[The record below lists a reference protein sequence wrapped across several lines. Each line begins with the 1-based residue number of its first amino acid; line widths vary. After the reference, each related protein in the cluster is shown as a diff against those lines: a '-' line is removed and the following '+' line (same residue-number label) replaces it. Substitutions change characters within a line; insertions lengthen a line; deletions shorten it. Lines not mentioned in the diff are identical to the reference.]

1 MGWGKKIKKAV
12 KKTVKK
18 ITKPVE
24 KAVKQVGKAGE
35 DIVKGAAGIV
45 GGAAGIVGG
54 ALGQG
59 GKPDVQVIEQA
70 APVAAPPPAQI
81 IEAPTKGDVETEDE
95 AQTESGKKKARA
107 GGKKSLSVARSSG
120 GGLNI

>member
-1 MGWGKKIKKAV
+1 MGKKIKKVV
-12 KKTVKK
+12 KKTVRK

-24 KAVKQVGKAGE
+24 KV
-35 DIVKGAAGIV
+35 VKGTV
-45 GGAAGIVGG
+45 GAATGILGG
-54 ALGQG
+54 Q
-59 GKPDVQVIEQA
+59 KEPDVKVVEQA
-70 APVAAPPPAQI
+70 APVAAPTAAQI
-81 IEAPTKGDVETEDE
+81 IEPPSKDEVDTNDE

>member
-1 MGWGKKIKKAV
+1 MGKKIKKVV
-12 KKTVKK
+12 KKAVRK

-24 KAVKQVGKAGE
+24 KVA
-35 DIVKGAAGIV
+35 KGAVGAV
-45 GGAAGIVGG
+45 GGV
-54 ALGQG
+54 LGQG
-59 GKPDVQVIEQA
+59 GQPDVQAIEQA

>member
-1 MGWGKKIKKAV
+1 MGKKIKKVV
-12 KKTVKK
+12 KKTVRK

-24 KAVKQVGKAGE
+24 KVA
-35 DIVKGAAGIV
+35 KGAV
-45 GGAAGIVGG
+45 G
-54 ALGQG
+54 ALAG
-59 GKPDVQVIEQA
+59 GKPDVQV
-70 APVAAPPPAQI
+70 APDVAPAPPAAQI
-81 IEAPTKGDVETEDE
+81 IEPPSKDNVDTENE

>member
-1 MGWGKKIKKAV
+1 MGWGKKIRKKI

-35 DIVKGAAGIV
+35 DIVKGTV
-45 GGAAGIVGG
+45 G
-54 ALGQG
+54 ALTGG
-59 GKPDVQVIEQA
+59 GKPDVQVVEQA
-70 APVAAPPPAQI
+70 APAVAPAPAPAPI
-81 IEAPTKGDVETEDE
+81 IEPPSKDDVDTEDE
-95 AQTESGKKKARA
+95 AQTESGRKKARS